1 MKKEFV
7 IGFIIIF
14 IIIILDIIFKN
25 YTLRVFNSLNK
36 SFDDLNT
43 NISLIDDSKNIKAL
57 ENIKEINNI
66 WEKNFNKLSCFLE
79 HDELEKIKTQIV
91 IIESAIKVNDYECAF
106 EEVSQAKYL
115 LDHLKDKQ
123 SFKIENI
130 L

>member
-1 MKKEFV
+1 MKKEIV
-7 IGFIIIF
+7 IGLIIIF
-14 IIIILDIIFKN
+14 IIIVLDIIFKN
-25 YTLRVFNSLNK
+25 YTLNVFNSLNK

-43 NISLIDDSKNIKAL
+43 NISFMEDSKDNNAL

-91 IIESAIKVNDYECAF
+91 IIESAIRANDYECAL

-115 LDHLKDKQ
+115 LEHLKDKQ